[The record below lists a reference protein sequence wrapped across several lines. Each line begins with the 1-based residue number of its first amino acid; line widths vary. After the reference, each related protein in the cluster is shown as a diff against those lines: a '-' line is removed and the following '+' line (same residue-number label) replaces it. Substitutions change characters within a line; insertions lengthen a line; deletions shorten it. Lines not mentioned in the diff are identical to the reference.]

1 MKPQREA
8 EELFSLKPEK
18 KKKNQNGSL
27 KKTIQAKTHITKR
40 KKIKPKQN
48 IHIEKNPKIQKY

>member
-18 KKKNQNGSL
+18 KSKWVLKKNDSSQ
-27 KKTIQAKTHITKR
+27 THITKR
-40 KKIKPKQN
+40 KKIKPKQD
-48 IHIEKNPKIQKY
+48 IHIEKNPKTQKY